1 MSYLD
6 DIDYSTLEAGDLYDE
21 LPLWSAPFGL
31 MLLDRVPIQ
40 AGLTIIDVGC
50 GTGFVAVELAQRCG
64 STSRVIA
71 VDLWTAAV
79 AKLRRKIA
87 HLGLNNLRVLETDAS
102 NTGLGDSTVDL
113 LVSNLGIHN
122 FDKPLDV
129 LRECARI
136 ARPGAPLCIT
146 TNLAGH
152 MAEFY
157 NIFRATLGE
166 FGLDA
171 RPLDVH
177 IERRGTVDSIAELL
191 TNAGFDVIDS
201 AVQRFRM
208 RFASGTTLL
217 SHYFVRLGFMGGWK
231 SLVPPAAMESFFL
244 RLERNLNAFATERG
258 ELALTVPMAYIES
271 RKPAL

>member
-31 MLLDRVPIQ
+31 MLLDRVPVR
-40 AGLTIIDVGC
+40 AGLTILDVGC
-50 GTGFVAVELAQRCG
+50 GTGFVAIELAQRCG

-71 VDLWTAAV
+71 VDPWTTAV
-79 AKLRRKIA
+79 ARLRRKIA
-87 HLGLNNLRVLETDAS
+87 YLGLNNLQVFETDAS

-129 LRECARI
+129 LHECARI
-136 ARPGAPLCIT
+136 AKPGASLCIT

-157 NIFRATLGE
+157 DIYRATLGE
-166 FGLDA
+166 LGFNTQALDA
-171 RPLDVH
+171 H
-177 IERRGTVDSIAELL
+177 IGRRGTVDGISELL
-191 TNAGFDVIDS
+191 TSAGFEVIDS
-201 AVQRFRM
+201 AVQHFRM

-217 SHYFVRLGFMGGWK
+217 RHYFVRLGFMEGWK
-231 SLVPPAAMESFFL
+231 AVVPRDAVEPFFR
-244 RLERNLNAFATERG
+244 RLENNLNTFAVERG
-258 ELALTVPMAYIES
+258 ELALTIPMAYIES
-271 RKPAL
+271 RRR